1 MRILVIEDEPLIASM
16 LVDWLQELGHEPA
29 GPVATVAEALAVVD
43 GTGIE
48 GALLDINLRDGDG
61 YPVAERLQSRAVPFA
76 FASGDGGR
84 SVVPGFGA
92 HTILAKPYTFEAM
105 EALLAGWEKAARVRL
120 SGGAG

>member
-29 GPVATVAEALAVVD
+29 GPSRPWPRRSRSSTAP
-43 GTGIE
+43 GIE

-84 SVVPGFGA
+84 GVAPGFGA
-92 HTILAKPYTFEAM
+92 HTILTKPYTFEAM